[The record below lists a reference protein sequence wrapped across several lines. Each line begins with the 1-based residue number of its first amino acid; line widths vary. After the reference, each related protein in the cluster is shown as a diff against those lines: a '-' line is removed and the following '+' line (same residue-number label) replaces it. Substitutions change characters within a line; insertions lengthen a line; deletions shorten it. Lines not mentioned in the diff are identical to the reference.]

1 MSKPTP
7 AARTAAQ
14 SNKAV
19 APAEMHRR
27 SLVVTMADRYGVESD
42 KLLATLKATAFRPG
56 KDKDGHVQEITNE
69 QLIMMLMVANE
80 YRLNPFLREIYA
92 FVDRRTGGI
101 IPVIGV
107 DGWVRMINEHPALR
121 SYTFREADTFADDGE
136 RIPEWIECTIN
147 RKDRD
152 EPMVIRERFAECVR
166 DTDPW
171 KTHPAR
177 MLRHK
182 ALIQCARY
190 AFGFGG
196 IHDPD
201 EAERIL
207 EGREIRNVTPPRPM
221 LPPQATEPDKPARAT
236 TDQLF
241 AIQEA
246 IAKRCEK
253 QSDAAARNL
262 AHDELLGELLGEF
275 HLTTLGELPFDQVP
289 EVLAWLRAQ

>member
-1 MSKPTP
+1 MSSKPTP
-7 AARTAAQ
+7 ARTNLATQ
-14 SNKAV
+14 SNKA
-19 APAEMHRR
+19 ATPADMHRR
-27 SLVVTMADRYGVESD
+27 SLVVTMAERYGVESE

-56 KDKDGHVQEITNE
+56 KEGQEVTNE

-121 SYTFREADTFADDGE
+121 AYTFREADTFADEGA
-136 RIPEWIECTIN
+136 RIPEWIECTIT

-152 EPMVIRERFAECVR
+152 EPMVIRERFLECVR

-190 AFGFGG
+190 AFGFSGVS
-196 IHDPD
+196 DPD

-207 EGREIRNVTPPRPM
+207 EAREVRNVTPPRPM
-221 LPPQATEPDKPARAT
+221 LPPQSTEPDKPALAT
-236 TDQLF
+236 NDQLQ

-246 IAKRCEK
+246 VIARTDKSAESAA
-253 QSDAAARNL
+253 QLHSDL
-262 AHDELLGELLGEF
+262 LDHFEVKELRELTFERAV
-275 HLTTLGELPFDQVP
+275 EA
-289 EVLAWLRAQ
+289 LAWLRAK